1 MPSLSPIENERSISH
16 MTASRKRRTI
26 ILSPSHSM
34 SKIPSFHALNSG
46 TGWEMCDDH
55 RIDRFS
61 DNYYRFY
68 WGLHKGGL
76 VFAVFLAMVGVT
88 SLLVAV
94 TFCG

>member
-1 MPSLSPIENERSISH
+1 MSSWRN
-16 MTASRKRRTI
+16 RRTI
-26 ILSPSHSM
+26 ILSPSHSL

-46 TGWEMCDDH
+46 IGWEMCDDD

-76 VFAVFLAMVGVT
+76 VFVVFVAMVVVT
-88 SLLVAV
+88 SLIVAV
-94 TFCG
+94 TFSG